1 MLQIKS
7 ESEKKRRV
15 DNVDDEDRDERPKKS
30 EKKDEVP
37 GPSNKETFESYSSFE
52 IFLALDRNIQSLLIT
67 EFSNFKVLFLKSDC
81 HIIQQKLGG
90 IRH

>member
-15 DNVDDEDRDERPKKS
+15 DHVDDEDRDERPKKS

-37 GPSNKETFESYSSFE
+37 GPSNKQKFESYTSFK

-67 EFSNFKVLFLKSDC
+67 DFSNFKFYF
-81 HIIQQKLGG
+81 
-90 IRH
+90 